1 MKEIFPAVI
10 SLLAVVIS
18 IFVYKQSVNKDKHQ
32 LILEFGKELEKTNPN
47 KLVVEHLFASIY
59 STNGIKYNEIL
70 KLVSLHSP
78 LEIINDFKYGR
89 RYSKLFEINDNNGE
103 IFITLRSGLSKL
115 GLFYRYGAGIL
126 FSTIFYTASI
136 YLVVDFIKNIAF
148 LIDSE
153 LMNSSS
159 ELLTGYIFI
168 FIIKLLG
175 IALLSFTAGISILIT
190 LTYLRAMERIGR
202 MNRNLRNGN

>member
-1 MKEIFPAVI
+1 MKEIFPALI

-18 IFVYKQSVNKDKHQ
+18 IFAYKQTVNKDKHQ
-32 LILEFGKELEKTNPN
+32 LVIEFGKELEKTNPN

-59 STNGIKYNEIL
+59 STRGIKYNEIL

-78 LEIINDFKYGR
+78 LEVINDFKYGR
-89 RYSKLFEINDNNGE
+89 RYSKVFEINDNNGNL
-103 IFITLRSGLSKL
+103 FIALRTGLSKL
-115 GLFYRYGAGIL
+115 GLFYRYGVGIL
-126 FSTIFYTASI
+126 FSAVFYTSSI
-136 YLVVDFIKNIAF
+136 YLVVDLIKNIAF
-148 LIDSE
+148 VVDSE
-153 LMNSSS
+153 LMSNSS
-159 ELLTGYIFI
+159 ELLAGYIFI

-175 IALLSFTAGISILIT
+175 IALLSFTAGVSVLIT